1 MSTRP
6 TRRAAAKRK
15 QIIEED
21 SEDEANDSPA
31 AQDSEDDFT
40 PAPKSAPRKSIGRT
54 RRQTT
59 QPPAQTETPPT
70 GSTAGRKA
78 ARPRKS
84 AASRASAAAAAA
96 SESTGE
102 TSQLDTDATSTPAAS
117 TARRRGRPRKN
128 IVKEES
134 VEPEAINAPVAEPE
148 LSFQPSIEP
157 NQIEE
162 QDENADP
169 NGTAM
174 DVDEEEEEPVMKKKQ
189 PAGRKRK
196 SAAPAASAPPA
207 KSPTPARQTPAP
219 ELAPPASSEA
229 LATPKPSSS
238 SPDPDRFQTPLA
250 DVTEAGGNGQRRPI
264 EDTVLLNTVKPIRPL
279 DTVMDKPMDIV
290 LKSRTMAIPQLE
302 DTTPKPR
309 LVITYL
315 ILNNFKSYAGRQEV
329 GPFHAS
335 FSSVVGPNGSGK
347 SNVID
352 SLLFVFGFRASKM
365 RQGKLSALIHNSA
378 KYPNLDFCE
387 VAVHFQE
394 VLDQPGGGHE
404 IIPDSS
410 LVISRKAFKNNS
422 SSYYIDGKTSN
433 FTTVT
438 TLLRDRGVDLDHKRF
453 LILQGEV
460 ESIAQMK
467 PKAANEHDDGLLEYL
482 EDIIGTSKY
491 KAPIDESAA
500 EVETLNEICAE
511 KSGRVQHVEK
521 EKSSLEDKKDKA
533 LAYLRDENE
542 LTMKQSALF
551 QVYISECNDNL
562 AVTQEAITQMQA
574 QLDEE
579 LEKHQGNEA
588 IIKELQKKFSKGN
601 KSYEAQDKET
611 QALLKEMA
619 KFEQERVKFDEKRKF
634 LTDKR
639 KKLEKTITNAEK
651 TSTEAEETIED
662 CTSEIET
669 RAQAIV
675 DLEQQVKD
683 EEAEL
688 NSIRES
694 LKGKTQAFSDQIAA
708 KQKSLEPWQEKINQK
723 QSAIA
728 VAESELSIL
737 KEKANAGA
745 VALEEM
751 ESKIEKIAERRLERQ
766 QELKAFQKEKVE
778 LEAEAQ
784 EVESELQQLSEQEP
798 KVRSK
803 VSNARQKADEA
814 RSSLSATQT
823 QGNVL
828 TALMRMKES
837 GRIDGFHGR
846 LGNLGAIDQ
855 KYDVAI
861 STACGALDN
870 FVTDTVEAGQ
880 QCIEYLRKTNMGR
893 GNFIC
898 LDKLRSRDLSA
909 IHTPE
914 NAPRLFDLVKPKD
927 DKFLPAFYHAL
938 QDTLVATDL
947 AQANRIA
954 YGAKRWRVVTLDGE
968 LIDKSGTMSG
978 GGNSKKKGLMSS
990 KLVADTTKEQV
1001 LKLEGDRDGLEQKFQ
1016 EFLDYQRECE
1026 TRLRDLKNRI
1036 PQLETKMQKHTL
1048 EIESFTK
1055 NLADAQRRI
1064 KELSKEH
1071 QPSQTDDSRVAAL
1084 EKEMKSLNKEV
1095 EKLHG
1100 ETATLE
1106 EEIKALQSKIMQV
1119 GGEKLRTQKTKVDG
1133 LKAEIASHN
1142 DDVSKAEVKRA
1153 KAEKQKVK
1161 LAKDHAKAT
1170 KELEAAVRDL
1180 EQLEDEIQNSGD
1192 KAEDFKTRVE
1202 EAQEALAAKKQE
1214 LSELKS
1220 ELDEKTA
1227 ELNATRAS
1235 EIEMR
1240 NKLEENQKALADNQ
1254 RKVKYWEDK
1263 LAKLQLQDI
1272 EDLESAG
1279 APKPATRSGTPN
1291 GEAHHAAEG
1300 GQPEANG
1307 GQEDSDEEMTDAGAA
1322 DEDEA
1327 AAEEEAETTVVRD
1340 KRTQKTLPRYSR
1352 DELADMSKERLKS
1365 EIGILEAKTANV
1377 NVDLSVL
1384 AEYRRRVEEHAARSS
1399 DLQSAVTQRDTAKK
1413 RCDELRRL
1421 RLEGFMEGFSMISL
1435 RLKEMYQMITMGG
1448 NAELELVDSLDPFSE
1463 GILFSVMPPKKSWKN
1478 ISNLSGGEKTLSSL
1492 ALVFALHHYKPTP
1505 LYVMDEIDAALDFR
1519 NVSIVA
1525 NYIKERTKN
1534 AQFIVISLRNN
1545 MFELAARLV
1554 GVYKVSHMTKS
1565 VTIENHDYIIG
1576 RRPPPPPQQQMG
1588 IGATQTVNFTLS
1600 QPWR

>member
-1 MSTRP
+1 
-6 TRRAAAKRK
+6 
-15 QIIEED
+15 
-21 SEDEANDSPA
+21 
-31 AQDSEDDFT
+31 
-40 PAPKSAPRKSIGRT
+40 
-54 RRQTT
+54 
-59 QPPAQTETPPT
+59 
-70 GSTAGRKA
+70 
-78 ARPRKS
+78 
-84 AASRASAAAAAA
+84 
-96 SESTGE
+96 
-102 TSQLDTDATSTPAAS
+102 
-117 TARRRGRPRKN
+117 
-128 IVKEES
+128 
-134 VEPEAINAPVAEPE
+134 
-148 LSFQPSIEP
+148 
-157 NQIEE
+157 
-162 QDENADP
+162 
-169 NGTAM
+169 
-174 DVDEEEEEPVMKKKQ
+174 
-189 PAGRKRK
+189 
-196 SAAPAASAPPA
+196 
-207 KSPTPARQTPAP
+207 
-219 ELAPPASSEA
+219 
-229 LATPKPSSS
+229 
-238 SPDPDRFQTPLA
+238 
-250 DVTEAGGNGQRRPI
+250 
-264 EDTVLLNTVKPIRPL
+264 
-279 DTVMDKPMDIV
+279 
-290 LKSRTMAIPQLE
+290 
-302 DTTPKPR
+302 
-309 LVITYL
+309 
-315 ILNNFKSYAGRQEV
+315 
-329 GPFHAS
+329 
-335 FSSVVGPNGSGK
+335 
-347 SNVID
+347 
-352 SLLFVFGFRASKM
+352 
-365 RQGKLSALIHNSA
+365 
-378 KYPNLDFCE
+378 
-387 VAVHFQE
+387 
-394 VLDQPGGGHE
+394 
-404 IIPDSS
+404 
-410 LVISRKAFKNNS
+410 
-422 SSYYIDGKTSN
+422 
-433 FTTVT
+433 
-438 TLLRDRGVDLDHKRF
+438 
-453 LILQGEV
+453 
-460 ESIAQMK
+460 MK

-491 KAPIDESAA
+491 KTPIDESAA
-500 EVETLNEICAE
+500 EVETLNEVCAE

-521 EKSSLEDKKDKA
+521 EKSSLEDKKEKA
-533 LAYLRDENE
+533 LAYIRDENE
-542 LTMKQSALF
+542 LTMKQSALY
-551 QVYISECNDNL
+551 QVYIGECNDNL
-562 AVTQEAITQMQA
+562 VVTQEAITQMQA

-588 IIKELQKKFSKGN
+588 IIKDLQKKFSKGS
-601 KSYEAQDKET
+601 KAYEAQDKET

-634 LTDKR
+634 LVDKR

-651 TSTEAEETIED
+651 TSTEAEETIEE
-662 CTSEIET
+662 CTEEIAT
-669 RAQAIV
+669 RAQEII
-675 DLEQQVKD
+675 DLEQQIKD

-688 NSIRES
+688 NNIRES

-728 VAESELSIL
+728 VAESELNIL

-751 ESKIEKIAERRLERQ
+751 ESKIAKIEERRLEKQ
-766 QELKAFQKEKVE
+766 SELKACQKEKVE

-784 EVESELQQLSEQEP
+784 EVESEIQQLSAQEP
-798 KVRSK
+798 KIRSK

-846 LGNLGAIDQ
+846 LGNLGAIDKQ
-855 KYDVAI
+855 YDVAI

-909 IHTPE
+909 IQTPE
-914 NAPRLFDLVKPKD
+914 NAPRLFDLVTPKD
-927 DKFLPAFYHAL
+927 DKFRPAFYHAL

-1001 LKLEGDRDGLEQKFQ
+1001 LQLEGDRDGLEQKFQ
-1016 EFLDYQRECE
+1016 EFLEYQRECE

-1036 PQLETKMQKHTL
+1036 PQLETKMQKITL
-1048 EIESFTK
+1048 EIESGTR

-1064 KELSKEH
+1064 KELGKEH
-1071 QPSQTDDSRVAAL
+1071 QPSKTDDSRIAAL
-1084 EKEMKSLNKEV
+1084 EKEIKGLNKEV
-1095 EKLHG
+1095 EKLHD

-1106 EEIKALQSKIMQV
+1106 EEIKALQNKIMSV
-1119 GGEKLRTQKTKVDG
+1119 GGEKLRAQRTKVDG
-1133 LKAEIASHN
+1133 LKAEITSHN
-1142 DDVSKAEVKRA
+1142 EDVSKAEVKKA

-1180 EQLEDEIQNSGD
+1180 EKLEDEIQNSGD
-1192 KAEDFKTRVE
+1192 KADDFKTRVE
-1202 EAQEALAAKKQE
+1202 EAQEALDAKKQE
-1214 LSELKS
+1214 LAELKS

-1240 NKLEENQKALADNQ
+1240 NKLEENHKALAENQ
-1254 RKVKYWEDK
+1254 RKVRYWEDK
-1263 LAKLQLQDI
+1263 LGKLHLQDI

-1279 APKPATRSGTPN
+1279 APKPATRPGTPN
-1291 GEAHHAAEG
+1291 GEAGDAAED
-1300 GQPEANG
+1300 GQSQANG
-1307 GQEDSDEEMTDAGAA
+1307 EQDDSDEEMTDAGAA
-1322 DEDEA
+1322 EEAED
-1327 AAEEEAETTVVRD
+1327 AAEQIAEEAETTIVRD
-1340 KRTQKTLPRYSR
+1340 KRTQKTLPRYSK
-1352 DELADMSKERLKS
+1352 DELRDMSKEKLKA
-1365 EIGILEAKTANV
+1365 EIVTLEEKTQNV
-1377 NVDLSVL
+1377 NVDLGVL
-1384 AEYRRRVEEHAARSS
+1384 AEYRRRVEEYAARSS
-1399 DLQSAVTQRDTAKK
+1399 DLQSAVSQRDAAKK

-1519 NVSIVA
+1519 NVGFSTHMFL
-1525 NYIKERTKN
+1525 YDFDLLTCSSRSQLSPTTSRN
-1534 AQFIVISLRNN
+1534 AQRTPSSLSSRC
-1545 MFELAARLV
+1545 E
-1554 GVYKVSHMTKS
+1554 T
-1565 VTIENHDYIIG
+1565 TC
-1576 RRPPPPPQQQMG
+1576 
-1588 IGATQTVNFTLS
+1588 LS
-1600 QPWR
+1600 SPRGWWVCTRSAI